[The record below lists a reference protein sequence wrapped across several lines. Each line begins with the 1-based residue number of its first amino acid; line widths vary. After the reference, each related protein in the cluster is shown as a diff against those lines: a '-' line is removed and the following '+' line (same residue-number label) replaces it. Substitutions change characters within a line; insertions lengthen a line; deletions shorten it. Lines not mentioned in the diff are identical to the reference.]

1 MVSGNNIVSNRTRK
15 ILSLREALVDTG
27 IALIINTPLNF
38 GFIALA
44 FHLELTAFQT
54 SLWLTF
60 FFTVLAIIRKYWLRM
75 RFYKKY
81 G

>member
-1 MVSGNNIVSNRTRK
+1 MSDKRQR
-15 ILSLREALVDTG
+15 ILSLREALIDTG

-44 FHLELTAFQT
+44 FHHELSAFET
-54 SLWLTF
+54 SLWLTI
-60 FFTVLAIIRKYWLRM
+60 FFTILAIIRKYWIRL

>member
-1 MVSGNNIVSNRTRK
+1 MSDKRRR
-15 ILSLREALVDTG
+15 ILSLREALIDTG
-27 IALIINTPLNF
+27 IGLLVNTPLNF

-44 FHLELTAFQT
+44 FHLELSAFET
-54 SLWLTF
+54 SLWLTLI
-60 FFTVLAIIRKYWLRM
+60 FTVLAVARKYWIRL

>member
-1 MVSGNNIVSNRTRK
+1 MSDKRRK
-15 ILSLREALVDTG
+15 ILSLREALIDTG
-27 IALIINTPLNF
+27 IGLLVNTPLNF

-44 FHLELTAFQT
+44 FHLELSAFET
-54 SLWLTF
+54 SLWLTI
-60 FFTVLAIIRKYWLRM
+60 FFTILAIIRKYWIRL

>member
-1 MVSGNNIVSNRTRK
+1 MSDRRRR
-15 ILSLREALVDTG
+15 ILSIREALADTG
-27 IALIINTPLNF
+27 IALIVNTPLNF

-44 FHLELTAFQT
+44 FHLELSAFQT
-54 SLWLTF
+54 SFYLTSM
-60 FFTVLAIIRKYWLRM
+60 FTILAIIRKYWLRM

>member
-1 MVSGNNIVSNRTRK
+1 MSDRQRK
-15 ILSLREALVDTG
+15 ILSLREALIDTG
-27 IALIINTPLNF
+27 IGLFVNTPLNF

-44 FHLELTAFQT
+44 FHLELTAFET

-60 FFTVLAIIRKYWLRM
+60 FFTILAILRKYWLRM

>member
-1 MVSGNNIVSNRTRK
+1 MSDKHRK
-15 ILSLREALVDTG
+15 ILSLREALIDTG
-27 IALIINTPLNF
+27 IGLLVNTPLNF

-44 FHLELTAFQT
+44 FHLELSAFET
-54 SLWLTF
+54 SLWLTI
-60 FFTVLAIIRKYWLRM
+60 FFTILAIIRKYWIRL